1 MRGFLCAALALL
13 LTGAAAAQ
21 DRPTAVFAVE
31 LWDTSGEGTKPDE
44 AARIQAATDAL
55 RKLVDQAAAY
65 RVIDLAPAAEI
76 IEARRP
82 LRNCN
87 GCELDIARDLGA
99 EVSVTA
105 VVHKVST
112 LILSMQIV
120 ARDVKTGEPLAMGIS
135 DFRGDNDQAWLHSIR
150 WLAKNRL
157 GLVPAG

>member
-1 MRGFLCAALALL
+1 MRGLLYGMLALL
-13 LTGAAAAQ
+13 LAGPAAAQ

-55 RKLVDQAAAY
+55 RKLVDEAAAY

-82 LRNCN
+82 FRNCN

-99 EVSVTA
+99 EVAVTA

-120 ARDVKTGEPLAMGIS
+120 ARDVRTGEPLAMGIS
-135 DFRGDNDQAWLHSIR
+135 DFRGDNDQAWLHSVR

-157 GLVPAG
+157 GLVPGG

>member
-1 MRGFLCAALALL
+1 MRGLYCGALALL
-13 LTGAAAAQ
+13 LTGTAAAQ
-21 DRPTAVFAVE
+21 DRPTAVFEVE
-31 LWDTSGEGTKPDE
+31 LLDTSGEGTKPDE
-44 AARIQAATDAL
+44 AARIQATTAEL
-55 RKLVDQAAAY
+55 RRLVEGAAAY

-82 LRNCN
+82 VRNCN

-99 EVSVTA
+99 EVSFTT

-120 ARDVKTGEPLAMGIS
+120 ARDVKTGEPLAMGVS
-135 DFRGDNDQAWLHSIR
+135 DFRGDNNEAWLHSIR

-157 GLVPAG
+157 GLVAAK